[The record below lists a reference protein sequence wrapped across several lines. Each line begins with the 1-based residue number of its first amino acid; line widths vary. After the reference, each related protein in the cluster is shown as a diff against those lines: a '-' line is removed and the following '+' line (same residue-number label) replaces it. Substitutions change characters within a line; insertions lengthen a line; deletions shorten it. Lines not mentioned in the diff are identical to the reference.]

1 MTNHRK
7 SASGDSDDTQAKS
20 LAGTVTEAAILK
32 LLLSLQHILAN
43 VLLMKVK
50 EP

>member
-1 MTNHRK
+1 MTYHRK
-7 SASGDSDDTQAKS
+7 CTFGDSHNTQAKS